1 MVQPVSSST
10 RLGLHTLFIDSSC
23 TSLVSVP
30 SFSMALHFP
39 LSPSPATKN
48 ELTNR
53 RFENNQ
59 STGGIVEN
67 NILSGAFVFGIVC
80 TPLSFESEA
89 DNIGSCYSSRFRYF
103 EQFFRW
109 QCFFRRSPF
118 ILRFHCP
125 LISSTISRES

>member
-10 RLGLHTLFIDSSC
+10 HLGLHALVFDSSC
-23 TSLVSVP
+23 AYMVP
-30 SFSMALHFP
+30 FASFSLALSFP
-39 LSPSPATKN
+39 PWPSLATKK

-80 TPLSFESEA
+80 TPLPFEPEA
-89 DNIGSCYSSRFRYF
+89 DNTGSCYSSRFRYF
-103 EQFFRW
+103 E
-109 QCFFRRSPF
+109 
-118 ILRFHCP
+118 
-125 LISSTISRES
+125 